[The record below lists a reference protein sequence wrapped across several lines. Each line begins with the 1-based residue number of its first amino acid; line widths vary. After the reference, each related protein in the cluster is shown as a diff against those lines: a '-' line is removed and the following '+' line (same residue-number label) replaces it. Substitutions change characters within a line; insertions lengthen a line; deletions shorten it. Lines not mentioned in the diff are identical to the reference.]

1 MAERLPE
8 SILNG
13 HQWLEPKGRQIA
25 IESGQALQLH
35 CVRCGRDFITI
46 LPSGIRYAVY
56 VSIVSFFRLDDDVTA
71 RWLTEACPGKRPLGD
86 DKDRVRQVAEI
97 RVAQGQSATFKVT
110 SRSRGGSPKRA

>member
-1 MAERLPE
+1 MWE
-8 SILNG
+8 G
-13 HQWLEPKGRQIA
+13 
-25 IESGQALQLH
+25 
-35 CVRCGRDFITI
+35 ITV

-71 RWLTEACPGKRPLGD
+71 RWLTEACPGKRPPGD